1 MAIKTVQKKGGLKTV
16 QNDTEKKTKQTNDV
30 CLKTNDRLF
39 TKTDIVAV
47 LIATIPIILIIGIFW
62 YVSWGIAWNVEYGE
76 FVRAEYHPERVI
88 NVTWVLLDDG
98 TELMY
103 GTHNPEVLDLVPGE
117 SYWFGEGLIS
127 GNYGKRLIWVAD
139 ENPLV

>member
-1 MAIKTVQKKGGLKTV
+1 MREFDNKKNHSQKDGRFSKP
-16 QNDTEKKTKQTNDV
+16 
-30 CLKTNDRLF
+30 DRFF
-39 TKTDIVAV
+39 TKDKLVVVAV
-47 LIATIPIILIIGIFW
+47 AIIPIVLMAVCFW

>member
-62 YVSWGIAWNVEYGE
+62 YIVFVVIGTDCLFHGINCQPCSNMTGV
-76 FVRAEYHPERVI
+76 
-88 NVTWVLLDDG
+88 
-98 TELMY
+98 
-103 GTHNPEVLDLVPGE
+103 
-117 SYWFGEGLIS
+117 
-127 GNYGKRLIWVAD
+127 
-139 ENPLV
+139 